1 MFAAQ
6 EQALRT
12 NWIRKNI
19 DEQEVSKNVECV
31 GKEMSQ
37 SLTECKKLAQKK
49 YKQRHDKIAR
59 IVHLELFQKFGLVG
73 KVKWYNHKPASVVG
87 NDRVK
92 LLQDFNIQTGHV
104 IDHDIQDR
112 RPDIV
117 VLYETGKKC
126 HLIDIAVPGDKE
138 IELKEQE
145 NIDNYRKLRQ
155 EVIKIWNL
163 SQVVVV
169 PIVIRALGVTS
180 KKLID

>member
-6 EQALRT
+6 ELALRT

-19 DEQEVSKNVECV
+19 DEQEVSKNLEC
-31 GKEMSQ
+31 
-37 SLTECKKLAQKK
+37 
-49 YKQRHDKIAR
+49 
-59 IVHLELFQKFGLVG
+59 VHLELFQTFGLVG

-92 LLQDFNIQTGHV
+92 LLQDFNIQTGYV

-138 IELKEQE
+138 IEMKEQE
-145 NIDNYRKLRQ
+145 NIDNYSKLRQ
-155 EVIKIWNL
+155 EVEKIWNL

-169 PIVIRALGVTS
+169 PIAIRALGVTS